1 MFKKEDF
8 DHIDKMQN
16 NMADGVMDASSSH
29 SVLEEVIEI
38 LSQTDYLS
46 DESRMEMM
54 MHCVNIC
61 YSKDEDGDEILDEDR
76 IFHLVLALCFNY
88 SNVVSNL
95 VIDGFNLEDYYRF
108 LKEEVL
114 PVMNEQ
120 SKTLP
125 YWDID
130 EK

>member
-1 MFKKEDF
+1 MFEKEDF
-8 DHIDKMQN
+8 EHIDKMQN
-16 NMADGVMDASSSH
+16 TMADGVMDASDSH
-29 SVLEEVIEI
+29 SVLEKVIGI
-38 LSQTDYLS
+38 LSSTDYLS

-54 MHCVNIC
+54 MHCINIC
-61 YSKDEDGDEILDEDR
+61 YSKDEDGEEVFEEDR
-76 IFHLVLALCFNY
+76 VFHLVLALCFNY
-88 SNVVSNL
+88 SNVMSNL
-95 VIDGFNLEDYYRF
+95 VIDGFNTEDYYNF

-114 PVMNEQ
+114 PVMDEQ